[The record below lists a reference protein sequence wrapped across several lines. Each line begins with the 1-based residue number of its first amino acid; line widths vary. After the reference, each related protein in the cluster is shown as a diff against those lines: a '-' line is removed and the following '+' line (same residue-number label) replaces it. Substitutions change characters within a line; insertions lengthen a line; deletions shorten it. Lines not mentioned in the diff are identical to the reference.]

1 MHDNNTKDNN
11 NQRNLSNAF
20 EELKKARNNSIQA
33 KKETPKEVNETK
45 QVKIQI
51 IRLQNLKKE
60 NLLNLQKARK
70 RKE

>member
-1 MHDNNTKDNN
+1 MQDNNTKDNN

-45 QVKIQI
+45 Q
-51 IRLQNLKKE
+51 L
-60 NLLNLQKARK
+60 
-70 RKE
+70 